1 MRALSGGLTWAGELG
16 KALGGWLELRDGE
29 LGERVRHRRCFFFLF
44 LISLFIL
51 AVLGLHCSVQIL

>member
-29 LGERVRHRRCFFFLF
+29 FSDRVRHRRRCFFFCF
-44 LISLFIL
+44 
-51 AVLGLHCSVQIL
+51 